1 MIKGH
6 KGLFFT
12 ASNKVIWLKKK
23 NKFYAFTPKILSRM
37 PFKYSRA
44 IIIDASIIS
53 PPHNEAEIGLKL
65 HSNLHIQSWGPN
77 LFVHCQALIVPQDTG
92 MFWRM
97 FSQKVNFEFY

>member
-1 MIKGH
+1 MDLFFLKYLDFLNLHLGPCQGHDMIKAH

-12 ASNKVIWLKKK
+12 ASNKVIWLKK
-23 NKFYAFTPKILSRM
+23 KFYAFTPKILSRM

-53 PPHNEAEIGLKL
+53 PPHNEAEIVLKL

-77 LFVHCQALIVPQDTG
+77 LGLFIV
-92 MFWRM
+92 RL
-97 FSQKVNFEFY
+97 

>member
-12 ASNKVIWLKKK
+12 ASNKVIWLKK

-53 PPHNEAEIGLKL
+53 PPHNEAEIVLKL